1 MTSKSRTSPGGLSG
15 KRRAASC
22 RHESSVILRRFASV
36 GFLDWPSCEFVRG
49 FVFLASVLGPVRAVL
64 EAAAFRPHRLHGN
77 DLISPHFTISIG
89 NFKVHFIVLDLKF
102 AFLADG
108 KNYRMLPVHG
118 TDVILH
124 LIGTQQVLR
133 T

>member
-1 MTSKSRTSPGGLSG
+1 M
-15 KRRAASC
+15 
-22 RHESSVILRRFASV
+22 
-36 GFLDWPSCEFVRG
+36 
-49 FVFLASVLGPVRAVL
+49 FLASVFGPVRAVL
-64 EAAAFRPHRLHGN
+64 EAARFRSHRLHGN
-77 DLISPHFTISIG
+77 DSISPRFTISIG

-108 KNYRMLPVHG
+108 KNYRMLTVHG
-118 TDVILH
+118 TDVVLH